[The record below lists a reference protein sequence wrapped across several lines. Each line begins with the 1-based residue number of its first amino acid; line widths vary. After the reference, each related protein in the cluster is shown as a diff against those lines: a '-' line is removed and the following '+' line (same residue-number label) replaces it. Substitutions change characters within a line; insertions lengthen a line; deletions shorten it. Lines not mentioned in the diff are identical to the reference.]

1 MVKNMKK
8 NDKQKLEDEIE
19 QLKRKNMI
27 LSNFNKVLKKKV
39 LIYKDT
45 IERDQKYIDKLEERV
60 KEYESKYR
68 ECN

>member
-60 KEYESKYR
+60 KEYESKHR

>member
-1 MVKNMKK
+1 MKK

-19 QLKRKNMI
+19 NLKKKNMI

-60 KEYESKYR
+60 KEYESKHRKY
-68 ECN
+68 N

>member
-39 LIYKDT
+39 LI
-45 IERDQKYIDKLEERV
+45 
-60 KEYESKYR
+60 
-68 ECN
+68 

>member
-1 MVKNMKK
+1 MKK

-19 QLKRKNMI
+19 KLKKKNMI

-60 KEYESKYR
+60 KEYESEHRK
-68 ECN
+68 CN

>member
-19 QLKRKNMI
+19 NLKKKNMI

-39 LIYKDT
+39 LI
-45 IERDQKYIDKLEERV
+45 
-60 KEYESKYR
+60 
-68 ECN
+68 

>member
-1 MVKNMKK
+1 MKK

-27 LSNFNKVLKKKV
+27 LSNFNKILKKKV

-45 IERDQKYIDKLEERV
+45 IGRDQKYIDKLEERV
-60 KEYESKYR
+60 KEYESKHR